1 MSPGHEGPRDWD
13 KELAE
18 IDKLIA
24 SGGGAAPAAPAPAKG
39 KGGGAPAPA
48 PRSGAPPSD
57 RRARIFTWVRLV
69 LALTLGVGMT
79 QWPYTHG
86 CGVPL
91 FGYLAAVAGVIVASI
106 WSTASS
112 WRTRSSFA
120 HFLSIGLLFWGASL
134 AAREVLPRV
143 GYAKDASTWLCA
155 TRAALPA
162 RPAQQPSPAAPA
174 QQPAAQ
180 PPVQPRESL

>member
-1 MSPGHEGPRDWD
+1 MSPGKEGPRDWD
-13 KELAE
+13 RELAE

-24 SGGGAAPAAPAPAKG
+24 AGGAAAPAAPVAAKG

-48 PRSGAPPSD
+48 PRPGGPPPQ
-57 RRARIFTWVRLV
+57 RRARIFTWTRLV
-69 LALTLGVGMT
+69 LALTLGVAMT

-91 FGYLAAVAGVIVASI
+91 FAYLAAVAGVIVASI
-106 WSTASS
+106 WSTVSS

-143 GYAKDASTWLCA
+143 GYAKEASTWLCA
-155 TRAALPA
+155 APPA
-162 RPAQQPSPAAPA
+162 RP
-174 QQPAAQ
+174 
-180 PPVQPRESL
+180 

>member
-1 MSPGHEGPRDWD
+1 VSPGKEGPRDWD

-24 SGGGAAPAAPAPAKG
+24 AGGGAAPAAPAAAKG

-48 PRSGAPPSD
+48 PAPRPGGAPPQ

-69 LALTLGVGMT
+69 LALTLGVAMT

-91 FGYLAAVAGVIVASI
+91 FAYLAAVAGVIVASI
-106 WSTASS
+106 WSTVSS

-143 GYAKDASTWLCA
+143 GYAKQTSTWVCE
-155 TRAALPA
+155 TR
-162 RPAQQPSPAAPA
+162 
-174 QQPAAQ
+174 
-180 PPVQPRESL
+180 